1 MSLHTPMARALGH
14 GSAKSGVG
22 HWTSQRVSAIALAL
36 LALWFVSALL
46 RMPDFA
52 YATVLAWIGA
62 PVNAVLLVLL
72 TGTAAYH
79 AFLGVQVVIED
90 YVHDHGLKV
99 AALLLVAFL
108 HVVVAAFGMFA
119 VLRIAF
125 AGAGPLTV

>member
-1 MSLHTPMARALGH
+1 MSLRTPMARALGK
-14 GSAKSGVG
+14 GSAKSGVA

-36 LALWFVSALL
+36 LALWFVVALL

-52 YATVLAWIGA
+52 YATVLTWIGA

-72 TGTAAYH
+72 TGTAAFH

-90 YVHDHGLKV
+90 YVHGGLKV
-99 AALLLVAFL
+99 GALLLAAFL
-108 HVVVAAFGMFA
+108 HAAVAAFGIFA

-125 AGAGPLTV
+125 AGVGPLTV